1 MDKVL
6 VRIVDSN
13 PIHIEDLFNH
23 KLISD
28 KDKQESFRYL
38 RSENKKEK
46 ATAFILRN
54 KYIGKVYVSARGK
67 PLSKTKFF
75 NISHSKGIVAIAIA
89 DRDVGID
96 LEVVRPVDKSLKEY
110 VSSKDEK
117 KVIHD
122 DASFFE
128 VWTNKESLLKCTG
141 SGIKGNMDKVPS
153 LPFNNVKFYDGA
165 YFFSST
171 VTYKKS
177 VITVTRRSTEP
188 FEIEIIEE
196 KI

>member
-23 KLISD
+23 RLLTD
-28 KDKQESFRYL
+28 KDKADSLKYL

-54 KYIGKVYVSARGK
+54 KYIGKCYISARGK

-89 DRDVGID
+89 GKDVGID
-96 LEVVRPVDKSLKEY
+96 LEVIRPVDKSLKEF
-110 VSSKDEK
+110 VTSKDEK

-153 LPFNNVKFYDGA
+153 LPFNNVKFYDGL
-165 YFFSST
+165 YFFSRT
-171 VTYKKS
+171 IIYKEF
-177 VITVTRRSTEP
+177 VITVTRSSSDP
-188 FEIEIIEE
+188 FEIEIVEE